1 MGSDQLSG
9 SGPDRILKGVA
20 LKGVGKGLVQGEVLL
35 WDHPISFLGDVD
47 PETGILKRDGFEADI
62 TDRLL
67 FFTEGSGST
76 VGSYVIYNLKLNGK
90 APRALVMAK
99 ADAIITI
106 GCILADIPLVHR
118 VPRDEWSGIRTG
130 DRAVLD
136 PVSGTVSIW
145 KSDRE

>member
-1 MGSDQLSG
+1 LSR
-9 SGPDRILKGVA
+9 SEPDWVLQGVA
-20 LKGVGKGLVQGEVLL
+20 LKGVGKNPVEGEVLL
-35 WDHPISFLGDVD
+35 WNRPISFLGDVD
-47 PETGILKRDGFEADI
+47 PETGNLSREGHNANI
-62 TDRLL
+62 TEMIVL
-67 FFTEGSGST
+67 FTEGAGST

-90 APRALVMAK
+90 APRAMVMVK

-118 VPRDEWSGIRTG
+118 VPPDEWDRIRTG

-145 KSDRE
+145 KSKRE